1 MIILGQAGDDTNG
14 WKAKGWN
21 LEKPDW
27 TGKLKLISRYRN
39 VVGSFS

>member
-1 MIILGQAGDDTNG
+1 MNLMAGQVGDDAAG

-27 TGKLKLISRYRN
+27 TGKLKLVSR
-39 VVGSFS
+39 

>member
-1 MIILGQAGDDTNG
+1 MMTGQVSDDATG

-27 TGKLKLISRYRN
+27 TGKLKLVSR
-39 VVGSFS
+39 